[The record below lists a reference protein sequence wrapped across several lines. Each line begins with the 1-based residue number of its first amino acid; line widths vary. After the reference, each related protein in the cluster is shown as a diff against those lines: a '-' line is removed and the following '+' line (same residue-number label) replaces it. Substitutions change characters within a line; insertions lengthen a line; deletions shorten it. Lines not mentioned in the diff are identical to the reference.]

1 MITIVGL
8 GPSGISDLS
17 VGAYRVIRNA
27 PTVFVRTAR
36 HPAVDELIAE
46 GVSFQSMDY
55 IYESADTFEEVYASI
70 AERVLDA
77 ATRGDVVYAVPGHPL
92 VGETSVRILLDR
104 AKQQSLDARVI
115 GSKSFI
121 EATLEALGVSF
132 DVGLKIVDALSMDRV
147 APSQDVANLIYQ
159 VYDREIASDV
169 KLRLMDGYPDDFP
182 VVVASGAGSA
192 SQKIYH
198 IPLYELDRHD
208 WDHLTTVYLPA
219 LGDEPENRNLHV

>member
-1 MITIVGL
+1 MVSINGL
-8 GPSGISDLS
+8 
-17 VGAYRVIRNA
+17 R
-27 PTVFVRTAR
+27 
-36 HPAVDELIAE
+36 
-46 GVSFQSMDY
+46 

-104 AKQQSLDARVI
+104 PSSNPWTPRVI

-182 VVVASGAGSA
+182 VVGASGAGSA
-192 SQKIYH
+192 SKKIFRV
-198 IPLYELDRHD
+198 PSMNSTGTEL
-208 WDHLTTVYLPA
+208 DHLTTVYLPA